1 MAHKLTHFAG
11 VELARLVRTK
21 KASPVEVVEAHLAA
35 IQRINPAVNAF
46 CTVAAEKALAWAREA
61 ERAVKKRA
69 KLKPL
74 HGVPVAIK
82 DLTLTAD
89 IRTTFGSTLFRDHIP
104 TEDAEVVRRLK
115 AAGAIV
121 LGKTNTPEFGA
132 GANTVNKVFG
142 ATRNPWNTALSASG
156 STGGGAAALAARMAP
171 LAEGTDFGGAPRT
184 PAALFRVP
192 GTLPTPA
199 PPPLPPP
206 PS

>member
-1 MAHKLTHFAG
+1 MAHKLTHLSA

-69 KLKPL
+69 KLKAL

-82 DLTLTAD
+82 DLTPTAD

-121 LGKTNTPEFGA
+121 LGKTNRSEEHTSELQSHSDL
-132 GANTVNKVFG
+132 VC
-142 ATRNPWNTALSASG
+142 RL
-156 STGGGAAALAARMAP
+156 L
-171 LAEGTDFGGAPRT
+171 
-184 PAALFRVP
+184 
-192 GTLPTPA
+192 
-199 PPPLPPP
+199 
-206 PS
+206 